1 MAVTMT
7 ISRGRQIVFAHK
19 VFVLSSVFA
28 WKLREAAA
36 RVVLRIIKERTSSNL
51 TFDL

>member
-7 ISRGRQIVFAHK
+7 ISGERQIAFAHK
-19 VFVLSSVFA
+19 VLVLSSVVGR
-28 WKLREAAA
+28 KLREAAA